1 MQTSNLLVTCVCRTS
16 NRGGPWPAFCFL
28 SSYSVMTCPSQI
40 PCPRLTIACRERVD
54 RQEVQINNASSV
66 SVTAP
71 RRGALEKPLLH
82 PGLMQMKRCW
92 HLLFFH
98 CVDCLLGW
106 RSGRR
111 GRSWQGG
118 VYFSCWRI
126 INFGSQREGCGGLSS
141 EMVTNYSSYLFMC
154 MPLLPAKGGVYFSI
168 SLTLGCPCDLL

>member
-40 PCPRLTIACRERVD
+40 PCPHLTIACRERVN

-106 RSGRR
+106 RSGRGEVLAGR
-111 GRSWQGG
+111 GIFRLLEDYKLWQPEGRL
-118 VYFSCWRI
+118 WRI
-126 INFGSQREGCGGLSS
+126 IFRDGHQLFLLSFHVHTTSPS
-141 EMVTNYSSYLFMC
+141 ERWSLF
-154 MPLLPAKGGVYFSI
+154 LHLPDPGM
-168 SLTLGCPCDLL
+168 SL